1 MVTKIRIII
10 ALATF
15 LGFWACLGL
24 AGCQGY
30 NMGVERERAAH
41 GALVARA
48 RDKKVKV
55 KGLQDEIRNAP
66 MDHAVTDRRLLNA
79 TF

>member
-1 MVTKIRIII
+1 MDTKIRIII
-10 ALATF
+10 ALVTF

-24 AGCQGY
+24 AGWKGY
-30 NMGVERERAAH
+30 TMGVADAKADQA
-41 GALVARA
+41 ALVATA
-48 RDKKVKV
+48 REEKVKV

-66 MDHAVTDRRLLNA
+66 MDHAVTDRRLLHA